1 MAQFPPNCSISGS
14 KNQGKCI
21 IMAAVFQV
29 MAPMVESKHDTVGRN
44 TELAGVLGCWSDLGW
59 AMLLAGGE
67 VTLQT
72 RGSGRQQAPR

>member
-1 MAQFPPNCSISGS
+1 
-14 KNQGKCI
+14 
-21 IMAAVFQV
+21 MAAVFQV
-29 MAPMVESKHDTVGRN
+29 MAPMVENKHDTVGRN

-72 RGSGRQQAPR
+72 RGSRRL